1 MIYRFPFDDALLPRT
16 KLAYANLPGILSDGK
31 RDRQARIAGFVAVQL
46 GERCFLVFV
55 RGGEPFFGARL
66 TPHERGPAA
75 LSEVL
80 RLAATESERGEGGH
94 IGFYAAAE
102 DQLLAMLATLS
113 QPPLPPPAA
122 AATASPERLFPV
134 LRERAFTG
142 VLELAEAEG
151 ARHYL
156 AFRGG
161 AFERGWCAGRD
172 PAVPLPEFIRGLF
185 AGRPPAAALFP
196 ALAALPVQ
204 AGPGFVDL
212 YRRVVG
218 GTLREVAL
226 ATGRETALA
235 LLEDGHRR
243 ASAEHAA
250 LGAFAITPEGRVG
263 GDPVASPEELTEG
276 VARWVT
282 ETLIAASEHHGV
294 DPGGVVERVG
304 RDSRF
309 VLQEHGF
316 FARLPWALAL

>member
-1 MIYRFPFDDALLPRT
+1 MIYRFPFDAALLPRT

-31 RDRQARIAGFVAVQL
+31 RDRQARVAGYVAVQL
-46 GERCFLVFV
+46 GERCFLVFL

-66 TPHERGPAA
+66 TPQGRGPAA

-94 IGFYAAAE
+94 IGFYAAGE

-113 QPPLPPPAA
+113 QPPLPQVGSAA
-122 AATASPERLFPV
+122 SSSPERLFPL
-134 LRERAFTG
+134 LRERTFSG
-142 VLELAEAEG
+142 VLELARPDG

-161 AFERGWCAGRD
+161 AFERGW
-172 PAVPLPEFIRGLF
+172 F
-185 AGRPPAAALFP
+185 AGREPSVPVAELVRSLFDAPAPTVALFP
-196 ALAALPVQ
+196 ALSALPVQ

-212 YRRVVG
+212 YRRVIG

-226 ATGRETALA
+226 STGRETALA
-235 LLEDGHRR
+235 LLEGAHR
-243 ASAEHAA
+243 AAAAEHAA
-250 LGAFAITPEGRVG
+250 LAAFLITPEGRVG
-263 GDPVASPEELTEG
+263 GDPVASPEELTDG